1 MATPFFRGNYGS
13 ALSRVDTRPIIE
25 AGRARGQMFAGLGKE
40 VGGMIKEYGL
50 NKEKRDKAEAAFQ
63 GDFRRLLKDNREELE
78 AMKEDPVL
86 GPTLK
91 RIEEGK
97 GTLKDFD
104 KYNAYRAADKEA
116 TIEKLELDK
125 LKTQK
130 GMNELNL
137 SLQEALKDPT
147 IRKAIA
153 DAKTAEDESMYAK
166 SIASA
171 DYAKKIKDVDLTRAQ
186 TEYYDARSKAE
197 KNSKAYTPGQR
208 VDVKGI
214 SGNKVSFVWTG
225 NSLQP
230 LNDRI
235 SQKTI
240 DEAIIQGLDPA
251 QLNVYLDDN
260 YEYDEKTQD
269 YKFKGKGNM
278 VGYGG
283 GVKNPMMEQA
293 ITILGMRG
301 KIKPESEEPTDT
313 QPESDEPTVTQ
324 PESVPPSVPTV
335 TTQEEYDAL
344 PSGAIYIGPNGR
356 AQKP

>member
-13 ALSRVDTRPIIE
+13 ALSRVDTQPVIE
-25 AGRARGQMFAGLGKE
+25 AGRATGQMYANMGAQ

-63 GDFRRLLKDNREELE
+63 GDARRLLQDNPGELE

-91 RIEEGK
+91 RIEEGN

-116 TIEKLELDK
+116 TIEKLKLDNA
-125 LKTQK
+125 KTQK
-130 GMNELNL
+130 GMLEVQANL
-137 SLQEALKDPT
+137 EKQLSDPKV
-147 IRKAIA
+147 RKALA
-153 DAKTAEDESMYAK
+153 DARTAEDESMYAK

-171 DYAKKIKDVDLTRAQ
+171 DYAKKIKDADLTRAQ

-208 VDVKGI
+208 VDVEGI

-235 SQKTI
+235 SQKAI
-240 DEAIIQGLDPA
+240 DEAIVQGLDPT

-260 YEYDEKTQD
+260 YEYDEETQD
-269 YKFKGKGNM
+269 YIFKGKENM

-301 KIKPESEEPTDT
+301 KIKPES
-313 QPESDEPTVTQ
+313 DEPTVTQ

-335 TTQEEYDAL
+335 TTQEEFNAL
-344 PSGAIYIGPNGR
+344 PSGAIFIEHGIQYK
-356 AQKP
+356 KP

>member
-13 ALSRVDTRPIIE
+13 ALSRVDTRPIME
-25 AGRARGQMFAGLGKE
+25 GGRARAQMFENMGAQL
-40 VGGMIKEYGL
+40 GGMIQQYGL

-116 TIEKLELDK
+116 TIEKLELDNA
-125 LKTQK
+125 KTQQ

-147 IRKAIA
+147 IKKAIA
-153 DAKTAEDESMYAK
+153 DARTAEDESMYAK

-171 DYAKKIKDVDLTRAQ
+171 EYAAKVEDNRLKAAQ
-186 TEYYDARSKAE
+186 TENYDARSKAE

-240 DEAIIQGLDPA
+240 DEAIVQGLDPA

-260 YEYDEKTQD
+260 YDYDEKTQD

-301 KIKPESEEPTDT
+301 KIKPESEEPTAT

-335 TTQEEYDAL
+335 TTQEEFDAL
-344 PSGAIYIGPNGR
+344 PSGAIFIEDGVQYK
-356 AQKP
+356 KP